1 MYKKLI
7 EFPGKPYLFE
17 FTVADTLEQYNAL
30 EDKVDVFENPVLS
43 YGFNICLQMLDNHV
57 LVPRTPSVVALAQ
70 AQYEKDQNDAAIRRK
85 MNELREKDIEINTLT
100 RMGYDA
106 AVAVAEFTQ
115 LQSEHETL
123 VNPML

>member
-17 FTVADTLEQYNAL
+17 FTVAETLEQYNAL

-43 YGFNICLQMLDNHV
+43 YDFNICLQMLDNHV

-106 AVAVAEFTQ
+106 VAAVAEFTQ
-115 LQSEHETL
+115 LQSEYEAL
-123 VNPML
+123 VNPMP